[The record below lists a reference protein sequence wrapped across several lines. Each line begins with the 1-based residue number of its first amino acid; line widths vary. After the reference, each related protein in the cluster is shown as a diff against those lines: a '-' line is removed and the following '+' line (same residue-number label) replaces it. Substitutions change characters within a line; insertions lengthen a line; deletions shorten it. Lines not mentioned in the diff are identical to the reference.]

1 MERPKKSAPTY
12 KGAAALPHPK
22 IEHWKVWLFVIAV
35 ILLLW
40 SASALSESALS
51 ESESDEGAPFAFGD
65 NCEILEQLAPEQLKS
80 LTDFSNR
87 GYWRN
92 FCRINNSE
100 NCDQYSYLF
109 EDIGE
114 LTWVNDS
121 DGMCQFIRRHTMQED
136 GPTIFPNFGSY
147 LPKEDL
153 GPYFPMEKFGVRPPE

>member
-1 MERPKKSAPTY
+1 MTQHKMVQHRKSVDVLAHAP
-12 KGAAALPHPK
+12 A
-22 IEHWKVWLFVIAV
+22 EHHWRAWLFVFGIM
-35 ILLLW
+35 LLLW
-40 SASALSESALS
+40 TASALSETVLADA
-51 ESESDEGAPFAFGD
+51 EDGGFAFGD
-65 NCEILEQLAPEQLKS
+65 NCEILEQLNPEQLKS
-80 LTDFSNR
+80 LTDYSNR

-121 DGMCQFIRRHTMQED
+121 DGTCQFIRRHTMQED

-147 LPKEDL
+147 LPKEGL
-153 GPYFPMEKFGVRPPE
+153 GPYFPMEKFGVRPPQ

>member
-1 MERPKKSAPTY
+1 MERHKVIHHHRKSTNVLAHAPVE
-12 KGAAALPHPK
+12 H
-22 IEHWKVWLFVIAV
+22 HWKAWLFVIGI

-40 SASALSESALS
+40 SASAMSETVLP
-51 ESESDEGAPFAFGD
+51 EDDGGFAFGD
-65 NCEILEQLAPEQLKS
+65 NCEILEQLTPEQLKG
-80 LTDFSNR
+80 LTDYSNR

-121 DGMCQFIRRHTMQED
+121 DGMCQFIRRHTMQDD

-147 LPKEDL
+147 LPKEHL

>member
-1 MERPKKSAPTY
+1 MERHKRNVN
-12 KGAAALPHPK
+12 ALAHTAHPVT
-22 IEHWKVWLFVIAV
+22 EHHWKAWLFVAAL

-40 SASALSESALS
+40 SASALSEATAV
-51 ESESDEGAPFAFGD
+51 ESGAVDDGGFAFGD
-65 NCEILEQLAPEQLKS
+65 NCELLEQLTPEQLRG
-80 LTDFSNR
+80 LTDLSNR
-87 GYWRN
+87 GYWHN

-100 NCDQYSYLF
+100 NCDTYSYLF

-121 DGMCQFIRRHTMQED
+121 EGMCQFIRRHTMQED

-147 LPKEDL
+147 LPKENL

>member
-1 MERPKKSAPTY
+1 MERHKMLNHRRSAQVLAHAP
-12 KGAAALPHPK
+12 AEH
-22 IEHWKVWLFVIAV
+22 HWKSWLFVAALV
-35 ILLLW
+35 LLLW
-40 SASALSESALS
+40 SASALSETVRVDA
-51 ESESDEGAPFAFGD
+51 EDEGGFAFGD
-65 NCEILEQLAPEQLKS
+65 NCELLEQLTPEQLKG
-80 LTDFSNR
+80 LADYNNR

-109 EDIGE
+109 EDVGE

-147 LPKEDL
+147 LPGEDL
-153 GPYFPMEKFGVRPPE
+153 GPYFPMEKFGVRPPQ

>member
-1 MERPKKSAPTY
+1 MERHKRHGHVNVLAHDATE
-12 KGAAALPHPK
+12 H
-22 IEHWKVWLFVIAV
+22 HWKAWLFVISL

-40 SASALSESALS
+40 SASALSETVVTDADS
-51 ESESDEGAPFAFGD
+51 ESGFAFGD
-65 NCEILEQLAPEQLKS
+65 NCAILEQLTPEQLRG
-80 LTDFSNR
+80 LADYSNR
-87 GYWRN
+87 GYWHN

-121 DGMCQFIRRHTMQED
+121 DGMCQFIRRHTMQDD

-147 LPKEDL
+147 LPKENL
-153 GPYFPMEKFGVRPPE
+153 GPYFPMEKLGVRPPE

>member
-1 MERPKKSAPTY
+1 MERHRKSVNVLAHETTE
-12 KGAAALPHPK
+12 H
-22 IEHWKVWLFVIAV
+22 HWKAWLFVIGI

-40 SASALSESALS
+40 SASALSETVLPTPQDDSGSSDSA
-51 ESESDEGAPFAFGD
+51 FAFGD
-65 NCEILEQLAPEQLKS
+65 NCEILEQLTGEQLKE
-80 LTDFSNR
+80 LTDYNNR

-109 EDIGE
+109 EGVGE

-147 LPKEDL
+147 LPKENL
-153 GPYFPMEKFGVRPPE
+153 GPYFPMEKFGVRPPQ

>member
-1 MERPKKSAPTY
+1 MIQHKTVQNRKSVDVLAHAPVE
-12 KGAAALPHPK
+12 H
-22 IEHWKVWLFVIAV
+22 HWKAWLFVIGI

-40 SASALSESALS
+40 SASAMAETVLA
-51 ESESDEGAPFAFGD
+51 DADDNGFAFGD
-65 NCEILEQLAPEQLKS
+65 NCDVLEQMTPEQLKS
-80 LTDFSNR
+80 LTDYNNR

-121 DGMCQFIRRHTMQED
+121 EGMCQFIRRHTMQED

-147 LPKEDL
+147 LPQDGL
-153 GPYFPMEKFGVRPPE
+153 GPYFPMEKFGVRPPQ